1 MSKFLCL
8 NYNLMVDFLLMSA
21 LDYTCAVLA
30 AMTLFSGVNWVLYA
44 RKHYKGPRI
53 DLAT

>member
-1 MSKFLCL
+1 
-8 NYNLMVDFLLMSA
+8 VIDILLMSA
-21 LDYTCAVLA
+21 IDYTCAVLA
-30 AMTLFSGVNWVLYA
+30 AMALFSGVNWVVYA